1 MKAVTNKEINDFRAA
16 RVAQIEAAKVT
27 DDFPTIK
34 RTVKVIDSRLV

>member
-1 MKAVTNKEINDFRAA
+1 MKAVTNKEINDFRAT
-16 RVAQIEAAKVT
+16 RIAQLEAAKVT